1 MRQVQF
7 LNLGEEYDVSIISS
21 DNQQHLRIERHLP
34 DGSYFV
40 DSASGN
46 YQNARQLG
54 EALRDAIG
62 YGPARDL
69 LLKHGVAEDDPLMY
83 LGMRNV

>member
-7 LNLGEEYDVSIISS
+7 LDLGKEYDINIISS
-21 DNQQHLRIERHLP
+21 DNQQHLNIERHMP
-34 DGSYFV
+34 DGSYV
-40 DSASGN
+40 RDPASGN
-46 YQNARQLG
+46 YQNARMLS

-69 LLKHGVAEDDPLMY
+69 LRKHGVAEDDPLMY
-83 LGMRNV
+83 LGVHN

>member
-1 MRQVQF
+1 MRQIQI
-7 LNLGEEYDVSIISS
+7 LEIGDEYDVSIISS
-21 DNQQHLRIERHLP
+21 DNQQHLRIDRHLS
-34 DGSYFV
+34 DGSYVV

-46 YQNARQLG
+46 YQNARMLS

-69 LLKHGVAEDDPLMY
+69 LRKYGVAEDDPLMY
-83 LGMRNV
+83 LGRNN

>member
-7 LNLGEEYDVSIISS
+7 LDIGGEYNVNIISS
-21 DNQQHLRIERHLP
+21 DNQQHLRIERQLP
-34 DGSYFV
+34 DGSYII

-46 YQNARQLG
+46 YQTARQLS

-69 LLKHGVAEDDPLMY
+69 LEKYGVDKDDPLMY
-83 LGMRNV
+83 LGVHN

>member
-1 MRQVQF
+1 MRQAQF
-7 LNLGEEYDVSIISS
+7 LDLGEEYDVNIISS
-21 DNQQHLRIERHLP
+21 DNQQHLRIEHHLP
-34 DGSYFV
+34 DGSYIV

-46 YQNARQLG
+46 YQTPRQLS

-69 LLKHGVAEDDPLMY
+69 LRKHGVADDDPLMY
-83 LGMRNV
+83 LKVHN

>member
-7 LNLGEEYDVSIISS
+7 LDITDEMNVNVISS
-21 DNQQHLRIERHLP
+21 DNQQHLRIERYMP
-34 DGSYFV
+34 DGSMIV

-46 YQNARQLG
+46 YANARILS

-62 YGPARDL
+62 YGPAKDL
-69 LLKHGVAEDDPLMY
+69 LRKYNVAEDDPLMY
-83 LGMRNV
+83 LGRNV